1 MPEQHPA
8 RGEHALADRGLPV
21 GAAGGRIDLPDD
33 DVHHAVKE
41 LLLPATC
48 LQSAI
53 GTTIVKG
60 FTPARNVT
68 GGHLADELDA
78 ALAAG

>member
-1 MPEQHPA
+1 MTTPTMPS
-8 RGEHALADRGLPV
+8 RSSS
-21 GAAGGRIDLPDD
+21 
-33 DVHHAVKE
+33 
-41 LLLPATC
+41 LPATC

-68 GGHLADELDA
+68 GGHPADELNA

>member
-1 MPEQHPA
+1 MPS
-8 RGEHALADRGLPV
+8 RSSSWT
-21 GAAGGRIDLPDD
+21 
-33 DVHHAVKE
+33 
-41 LLLPATC
+41 ATC
-48 LQSAI
+48 LQRAI

-68 GGHLADELDA
+68 GGHLADELNA